1 MKSWTMKRRLVWG
14 FGFILT
20 ISVVIGINTI
30 VTLAN
35 LNRTLDELTRDRMV
49 TVKLLNSIKVNMLDT
64 SRHLRDYVIADDA
77 AQKENFKKKLDDNG
91 KETNSFLDQLDKSI
105 SDPAG
110 RESLDRVK
118 KAREIYRSNRVAAL
132 KAADEGNKEKAFS
145 LLLNELTA
153 QQGEMLK
160 ALGEMTSGQEK
171 LMQDA
176 ADKAGSSASIATTL
190 MSGGVLILVVLGLWT
205 AHSVIRALVGP
216 MEHAL
221 HIASKI
227 SEGDLTQRVQVQ
239 REDEVGKVLNAMS
252 RMQESLIRVVGKVRN
267 SSDSVSNASAEIAS
281 GNQDLSSRTESQASS
296 LQQTAASMEELGST
310 VRQTAESCA
319 EANQLAK
326 SASGV
331 ATQGG
336 EMVGKVV
343 ETMKDIHHSSQRI
356 ADIIG
361 VIDAIAFQ
369 TNILALNA
377 AVEAARAG
385 EQGRGFA
392 VVASEVRAL
401 AGRSAAAA
409 KEIKELIT
417 TSVAKVEQGSTQ
429 VDQAGQIMQ
438 EVVNSI
444 RRVTDIVAEVS
455 AASAE
460 QSAGVNQVGEAI
472 GNLDQTTQ
480 QNAALVEE
488 MAAAAASLEVQAKDL
503 VETVGVFKISAQ
515 DTGGVSHRASV
526 QESAM
531 VNAPPQTH
539 WKPSTLKRSPTAK
552 IEPARTALPSQRVAV
567 AKAEATAEADA
578 DWASY

>member
-1 MKSWTMKRRLVWG
+1 MKRRLVWG

-20 ISVVIGINTI
+20 ISAVIGINTI
-30 VTLAN
+30 ITLAN
-35 LNRTLDELTRDRMV
+35 LNSTLDELTRDRMV
-49 TVKLLNSIKVNMLDT
+49 TVKLLSSIKFNMLDT
-64 SRHLRDYVIADDA
+64 SRHLRDYVISDDP
-77 AQKENFKKKLDDNG
+77 AQKENFLKKLDGNG
-91 KETNSFLDQLDKSI
+91 KETNGFLERLDKAI
-105 SDPAG
+105 TDPEG
-110 RESLDRVK
+110 RASLDRVR
-118 KAREIYRSNRVAAL
+118 KARDVYRSNRVAAL

-145 LLLNELTA
+145 LLLNELTV
-153 QQGEMLK
+153 QQGEMFK
-160 ALGEMTSGQEK
+160 ALEEMASAQEK

-190 MSGGVLILVVLGLWT
+190 MSGGVLILVMLGLWT

-227 SEGDLTQRVQVQ
+227 SEGDLTQRVHIQ
-239 REDEVGKVLNAMS
+239 REDEVGKVLTAMS
-252 RMQESLIRVVGKVRN
+252 RMQDSLVQVVGKVRN
-267 SSDSVSNASAEIAS
+267 SSDLVSNASVEIAS

-319 EANQLAK
+319 EANQLAQ

-343 ETMKDIHHSSQRI
+343 ETMKDIHQSSQRI

-409 KEIKELIT
+409 KEIKGLIT
-417 TSVAKVEQGSTQ
+417 TSVEKVEQGSTQ
-429 VDQAGQIMQ
+429 VDQAGQIMR

-488 MAAAAASLEVQAKDL
+488 MAAAASSLEAQAKDL
-503 VETVGVFKISAQ
+503 VETVGVFKINAH
-515 DTGGVSHRASV
+515 DTDGARVVASV
-526 QESAM
+526 RETKA
-531 VNAPPQTH
+531 VQTNQQKP
-539 WKPSTLKRSPTAK
+539 WKTSPTKLNPVAK
-552 IEPARTALPSQRVAV
+552 IVPVRTALPRQRVSV
-567 AKAEATAEADA
+567 AEAEGTANADA
-578 DWASY
+578 DWARY

>member
-20 ISVVIGINTI
+20 ISAVIGINTI
-30 VTLAN
+30 ITLAN
-35 LNRTLDELTRDRMV
+35 LNSTLDELTRDRMV
-49 TVKLLNSIKVNMLDT
+49 TVKLLSSIKFNMLDT
-64 SRHLRDYVIADDA
+64 SRHLRDYVISDDP
-77 AQKENFKKKLDDNG
+77 AQKENFLKKLDGNG
-91 KETNSFLDQLDKSI
+91 KETNGFLERLDKAI
-105 SDPAG
+105 TDPEG
-110 RESLDRVK
+110 RASLDRVR
-118 KAREIYRSNRVAAL
+118 KARDVYRSNRVAAL

-145 LLLNELTA
+145 LLLNELTV
-153 QQGEMLK
+153 QQGEMFK
-160 ALGEMTSGQEK
+160 ALEEMASAQEK

-190 MSGGVLILVVLGLWT
+190 MSGGVLVLVMLGLWT

-227 SEGDLTQRVQVQ
+227 SEGDLTQRVHIQ
-239 REDEVGKVLNAMS
+239 REDEVGKVLTAMS
-252 RMQESLIRVVGKVRN
+252 RMQDSLVQVVGKVRN
-267 SSDSVSNASAEIAS
+267 SSDLVSNASVEIAS

-319 EANQLAK
+319 EANQLAQ

-343 ETMKDIHHSSQRI
+343 ETMKDIHQSSQRI

-409 KEIKELIT
+409 KEIKGLIT
-417 TSVAKVEQGSTQ
+417 TSVEKVEQGSTQ
-429 VDQAGQIMQ
+429 VDQAGQIMR

-488 MAAAAASLEVQAKDL
+488 MAAAASSLEAQAKDL
-503 VETVGVFKISAQ
+503 VETVGIFKINAHDSDGAR
-515 DTGGVSHRASV
+515 VVASV
-526 QESAM
+526 RESKA
-531 VNAPPQTH
+531 AQTH
-539 WKPSTLKRSPTAK
+539 LQKPWNSSPTKLNPLAK
-552 IEPARTALPSQRVAV
+552 IEPVRTALPRQPVSV
-567 AKAEATAEADA
+567 AKAEVTTEADA
-578 DWASY
+578 DWARY